1 MSKLRW
7 YGYFYEFLLNFTDGK
22 GIKDSPKHITL
33 HKQAE
38 KKGVKIK
45 G

>member
-1 MSKLRW
+1 MSGLRW

-22 GIKDSPKHITL
+22 GKKDSPKHITFAYASG
-33 HKQAE
+33 KE
-38 KKGVKIK
+38 GNKIK